1 MVLKFWIERHRTD
14 WSDEKLH
21 SQLLGFMASTPE
33 EYVASS
39 HQLRLSASALMVLAL
54 TAPDGV
60 TAPDGC

>member
-1 MVLKFWIERHRTD
+1 MGLQRIFVVLKFWIERHRTD

-39 HQLRLSASALMVLAL
+39 HQLPPLRLPPL
-54 TAPDGV
+54 
-60 TAPDGC
+60 